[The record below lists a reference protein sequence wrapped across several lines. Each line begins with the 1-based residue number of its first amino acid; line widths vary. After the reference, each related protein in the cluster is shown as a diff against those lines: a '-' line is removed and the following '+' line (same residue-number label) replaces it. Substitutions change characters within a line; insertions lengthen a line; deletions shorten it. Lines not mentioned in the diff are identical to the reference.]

1 MMTMCRIRK
10 HNCKHIRLV
19 LTQLDIAQ
27 SPGDWK
33 QVCPRHCFA
42 CLGAPALYTATLV
55 DISYT
60 CLLHSSHEV
69 PS

>member
-27 SPGDWK
+27 SPKNWK
-33 QVCPRHCFA
+33 QVRPTQ
-42 CLGAPALYTATLV
+42 CLSSAPYASA
-55 DISYT
+55 S
-60 CLLHSSHEV
+60 
-69 PS
+69 